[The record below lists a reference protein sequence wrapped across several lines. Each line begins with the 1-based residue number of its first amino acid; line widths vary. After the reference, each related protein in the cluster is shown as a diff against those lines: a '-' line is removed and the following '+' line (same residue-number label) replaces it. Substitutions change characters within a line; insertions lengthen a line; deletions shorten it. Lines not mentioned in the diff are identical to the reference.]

1 MSSAEGRRPPRSRPS
16 RTAGGS
22 TDAQTLRTRRAI
34 GLGAIVVIIILVVLG
49 LNSCL
54 DARKD
59 RAFRSYADDERA
71 LVNSSQ
77 DVSDRF
83 FEVLSKP
90 SRADALDVQTQV
102 NTLRV
107 DAQQLTDRA
116 RDTDHPDELD
126 DANGELVDAFQFRE
140 DAIARIA
147 ELLPTALGDRGK
159 QQAIDLIAGQM
170 QALLAS
176 DVIYLQRVLPE
187 LRDAYNDRD
196 MTERFPT
203 SRFLPDLGWLD
214 PDTVE
219 SRLGRISGSGEQ
231 AATPGLHGTGLQSV
245 TVQPAGTV
253 LSEQGVNRITLSDQ
267 LSFDVEVQNQ
277 GESEETDIPVTIT
290 IQNGKRVQ
298 VDQTIPRIAAGQTET
313 VSIPLSERPEAGS
326 VAKMT
331 VEIAPVPGEG
341 TKDNNTAS
349 YQAAFA
355 E

>member
-1 MSSAEGRRPPRSRPS
+1 M
-16 RTAGGS
+16 
-22 TDAQTLRTRRAI
+22 RRAI
-34 GLGAIVVIIILVVLG
+34 GLGAIVVIIILAVLG

-59 RAFRSYADDERA
+59 RAFRSYADDVRA

-90 SRADALDVQTQV
+90 TRADALDVQTQV
-102 NTLRV
+102 NALRV

-116 RDTDHPDELD
+116 ADTDHPDELD
-126 DANGELVDAFQFRE
+126 AANAELVNTFEFRA

-147 ELLPTALGDRGK
+147 ELLPTALGDKGK
-159 QQAIDLIAGQM
+159 RAANDLIAGQM

-176 DVIYLQRVLPE
+176 DVIYLQRVLPD
-187 LRDAYNDRD
+187 LRSAYDD
-196 MTERFPT
+196 QGITERFPT

-214 PDTVE
+214 PDVVAT
-219 SRLGRISGSGEQ
+219 RLGRLSSGTEE
-231 AATPGLHGTGLQSV
+231 AATPGLHGTGLQGV

-267 LSFDVEVQNQ
+267 LAFDVEVQNQ

-290 IQNGKRVQ
+290 IQNGKRIA
-298 VDQTIPRIAAGQTET
+298 VDQTIPRIAAGETET
-313 VSIPLSERPEAGS
+313 ISVPLTEKPEAGS
-326 VAKMT
+326 VTRVT
-331 VEIAPVPGEG
+331 VAVAPVPGEG
-341 TKDNNTAS
+341 TKDNNAAT
-349 YQAAFA
+349 YQVTFA

>member
-1 MSSAEGRRPPRSRPS
+1 M
-16 RTAGGS
+16 
-22 TDAQTLRTRRAI
+22 RRAI

-54 DARKD
+54 DSRKD

-102 NTLRV
+102 NMLRV

-126 DANGELVDAFQFRE
+126 GANGDLVDSFKFRE
-140 DAIARIA
+140 DAIARVA

-187 LRDAYNDRD
+187 LREAYDERGLD
-196 MTERFPT
+196 ERFPT

-219 SRLGRISGSGEQ
+219 TRLGKISGGGEQ
-231 AATPGLHGTGLQSV
+231 AATPGLHGTGLQGV
-245 TVQPAGTV
+245 TAQPAGTV

-290 IQNGKRVQ
+290 ITDGKRIQ

-313 VSIPLSERPEAGS
+313 VSIPLTEKPEAGA

-341 TKDNNTAS
+341 TKDNNNAT
-349 YQAAFA
+349 YQVAFA

>member
-1 MSSAEGRRPPRSRPS
+1 MEGGRRPARA
-16 RTAGGS
+16 TAGRGAGES
-22 TDAQTLRTRRAI
+22 TDAQTLRMRRAI
-34 GLGAIVVIIILVVLG
+34 GLGAIVVIIILLVLG

-59 RAFRSYADDERA
+59 RAFRSYADDARA

-102 NTLRV
+102 NMLRV

-116 RDTDHPDELD
+116 KSTDHPDELNSAND
-126 DANGELVDAFQFRE
+126 DLVESFQFRE
-140 DAIARIA
+140 DAIARVA
-147 ELLPTALGDRGK
+147 ELLPTALGDKGK

-187 LRDAYNDRD
+187 LRNAYDDRGI
-196 MTERFPT
+196 TERFPT

-214 PDTVE
+214 PDVVAT
-219 SRLGRISGSGEQ
+219 RLGKLGTGTQ
-231 AATPGLHGTGLQSV
+231 KAATPGLHGTGLQKV
-245 TVQPAGTV
+245 TAQPAGTV
-253 LSEQGVNRITLSDQ
+253 LSDQGVNRITLSDQ
-267 LSFDVEVQNQ
+267 LSFDVEVQNG

-290 IQNGKRVQ
+290 ITDGKKIQ

-313 VSIPLSERPEAGS
+313 VSIPLTEKPEAGA
-326 VAKMT
+326 VTKMT
-331 VEIAPVPGEG
+331 VEIAPVPGEAN
-341 TKDNNTAS
+341 KDNNTAT
-349 YQAAFA
+349 YQVAFA
-355 E
+355 AQ